1 MWGRGE
7 GWRWVWGGGAERG
20 GWAGWGWGG
29 CAGGGGGSA
38 REARWSL
45 RADGIAG
52 PVHDPLV
59 VEVVP
64 PANMAVGSVPWGLGA
79 WVPPP
84 SVRRISTAAGP
95 AGATA
100 GPDGTTAGYAAGPD
114 GTAAGSPDGTAAG
127 PAGSA
132 AGALAAAAGRS
143 LVIVVRDAHR
153 YPAARELVRALL
165 AARPDA
171 IVVEMGLPV
180 WRPPAGGYV
189 ATYGAARTSGQAAAE
204 TLGFAC
210 R

>member
-1 MWGRGE
+1 M
-7 GWRWVWGGGAERG
+7 
-20 GWAGWGWGG
+20 
-29 CAGGGGGSA
+29 
-38 REARWSL
+38 
-45 RADGIAG
+45 
-52 PVHDPLV
+52 

-79 WVPPP
+79 WVPPR
-84 SVRRISTAAGP
+84 SVRRISTAAAP
-95 AGATA
+95 A
-100 GPDGTTAGYAAGPD
+100 GTTAGPAGTT
-114 GTAAGSPDGTAAG
+114 GG
-127 PAGSA
+127 PAGTTGGPAGTA

-153 YPAARELVRALL
+153 YPAARELVRRLL

-204 TLGFAC
+204 MLGFAC

>member
-1 MWGRGE
+1 MP
-7 GWRWVWGGGAERG
+7 
-20 GWAGWGWGG
+20 AGQDGIGP
-29 CAGGGGGSA
+29 AGHHGVGLAAA
-38 REARWSL
+38 RRAI

-59 VEVVP
+59 VEVVS

-79 WVPPP
+79 WVPQP
-84 SVRRISTAAGP
+84 SVRRISTAAAP
-95 AGATA
+95 ERDSRRCSRRDSRRRCSRR
-100 GPDGTTAGYAAGPD
+100 DGRRAP
-114 GTAAGSPDGTAAG
+114 
-127 PAGSA
+127 
-132 AGALAAAAGRS
+132 AAAAGRS

-153 YPAARELVRALL
+153 YPAARDLVRRLL

-189 ATYGAARTSGQAAAE
+189 ATYGAARTSGQTAAE
-204 TLGFAC
+204 VLGFAC